1 MKFAVASLFFVCL
14 SPAFAQD
21 ATVETGAQIFQRLCA
36 KCHGDKGEGV
46 ADKYDDPLY
55 GERSLASLAKY
66 INRSMPD
73 EAPEKCSVEE
83 SQRVAEFIYHA
94 FYSAEARA
102 RNNPPKREP
111 ARLTNRQF
119 RESVADLIGSFRAP
133 TPAPEGGGLRGEYYE
148 SKGMNKK
155 QKRAFERVDK
165 AMDFDFGEDSPGEG
179 INAEQFSVAWEGS
192 LIAPETGMYEFK
204 IKTPNGARLYV
215 NADLREGDRNSRD
228 DSSASRE
235 PALIDAWVSSGSE
248 LREADGRIFLL
259 GGRRYP
265 LRFDYFKYK
274 DKRGSI
280 SLEWKPPH
288 GAWSVLSAPDIV
300 PTGATH
306 VAVVSATFPA
316 DDRSAGYERGT
327 TVSKEWHEA
336 ATRAIIEAANE
347 ISTRLERLADLRR
360 NDGDRTAK
368 AKEFTAKLAERAFR
382 RPLTEEQRALY
393 VDRHFG
399 EGLPLDVAVKRAAL
413 AILESPRFLFPEL
426 GVPADDYTN
435 ATRLALALWDS
446 LPDASLTETAAKGEL
461 HTSEQI
467 HTQAER
473 MAQDPRT
480 TAKLVEF
487 FDHWL
492 SLDEGRDLTKDTN
505 VFPGFD
511 ESIIGDLRRSLEL
524 FVEHVVASEASNY
537 RELLTADYL
546 YLNERLAK
554 FYGAEVEDAGFQQV
568 AFDPQQR
575 AGIITHPFLLST
587 FAYAKSSSPIHR
599 GVFLTRKILGRA
611 LKPPPQ
617 AIEFKEDHLDPS
629 LTMRE
634 KITELTKKQSCMS
647 CHATIN
653 PLGFSLEA
661 FDAVGRFR
669 TMENEKPVNVESD
682 YTTTDGDVV
691 KLRGARDL
699 AAHIVASDDARRGFV
714 RHLFHDLVKNDPAA
728 YGPETL
734 ARLDEIFAK
743 SGTNIRQLAV
753 EIATAASLPIT
764 TPATTAA
771 NP

>member
-1 MKFAVASLFFVCL
+1 
-14 SPAFAQD
+14 
-21 ATVETGAQIFQRLCA
+21 VETGAQIYQRLCA
-36 KCHGDKGEGV
+36 KCHGEKGEGV

-55 GERSLASLAKY
+55 GERSLPALAKY
-66 INRSMPD
+66 IDRSMPD
-73 EAPEKCSVEE
+73 EAPEKCSAEE

-133 TPAPEGGGLRGEYYE
+133 APPAEGEGLRGEYYE

-165 AMDFDFGEDSPGEG
+165 AMDFDFGEESPGEG
-179 INAEQFSVAWEGS
+179 ITPEQFSIAWDGS
-192 LIAPETGMYEFK
+192 LIAPETGVYEFK

-235 PALIDAWVSSGSE
+235 TALIDAWVSSGE
-248 LREADGRIFLL
+248 EVREADGRIFLL

-274 DKRGSI
+274 DKRGSVI
-280 SLEWKPPH
+280 LEWKPPH
-288 GAWSVLSAPDIV
+288 GAWGVLAAPDIV

-306 VAVVSATFPA
+306 VAVVAAAFPA

-336 ATRAIIEAANE
+336 TTKAAIEAANE
-347 ISTRLERLADLRR
+347 ISTRLGRLADLRR
-360 NDGDRTAK
+360 DDPDRATK
-368 AKEFTAKLAERAFR
+368 VKDFTAQLAARAFR
-382 RPLTEEQRALY
+382 RPLTDEQRAIY
-393 VDRHFG
+393 VDRHFA
-399 EGLPLDVAVKRAAL
+399 EGLALEVAVKRATL
-413 AILESPRFLFPEL
+413 AILKSPRFLFPDL
-426 GVPADDYTN
+426 GAPADDYST
-435 ATRLALALWDS
+435 ASRLALALWDS
-446 LPDASLTETAAKGEL
+446 LPDSALAEAATKGEL
-461 HTSEQI
+461 RTPEQI
-467 HTQAER
+467 HAQAAR

-480 TAKLVEF
+480 TSKLVEF

-492 SLDEGRDLTKDTN
+492 SLDEARDVTKDTN
-505 VFPGFD
+505 TFPGFD
-511 ESIIGDLRRSLEL
+511 ENIIADLRRSLEI
-524 FVEHVVASEASNY
+524 FVAQVVSSEESNY

-554 FYGAEVEDAGFQQV
+554 FYGAEVAGSNFQRV
-568 AFDPQQR
+568 ALNPEQR

-587 FAYAKSSSPIHR
+587 FAYAKASSPIHR
-599 GVFLTRKILGRA
+599 GVFLTRKVMGRT

-634 KITELTKKQSCMS
+634 KITELTKKDSCMG
-647 CHATIN
+647 CHRTIN

-669 TMENEKPVNVESD
+669 TMENEKPVNVETD
-682 YTTTDGDVV
+682 YTTSDGDVV

-699 AAHIVASDDARRGFV
+699 AAHTVASEDARRGFV

-728 YGPETL
+728 YGPDTL
-734 ARLDEIFAK
+734 ARLDEAFAK
-743 SGTNIRQLAV
+743 SGTNIRQLAI

-764 TPATTAA
+764 IPAKETA
-771 NP
+771 NR